1 MKKSISLLGLFLLLL
16 SCLQETAAPSE
27 TFNPENKSLED
38 LKTQKANVSIQ
49 VSDLNLKLDQINIA
63 IRKLEGDR
71 EKRVLITA
79 FSTKTEPFEHLIE
92 VQANIKTRQ
101 NVLLYPEFA
110 GRLVQIHVKEGQN
123 VKKGTLLAVIDDA
136 GIQDQLDQVKLQLEL
151 SKTTYE
157 RTKRL
162 WEQKIGSE
170 MMFLEAQTRYKSA
183 KKQVSQIRQQL
194 AKTKVY
200 APFNGIVDEIPARV
214 GSNLAP
220 AMTPIMRIVNLKSMY
235 AESDVPENYLSNIK
249 KGSKAMVTIPVL
261 NQTQTTEIH
270 QIGNFIT
277 PSNRTFR
284 VEAPLENPD
293 GLIKPN
299 LNARLNMIDYVN
311 PEAIIIPLR
320 IVRENANG
328 ESFVFILTQPEEN
341 NSYTTEQRII
351 KLGKSKDEMIEVIS
365 GLSPGELVVDEGVS
379 LLVDNQKIKRIVEK

>member
-16 SCLQETAAPSE
+16 SCLQETVGPSE
-27 TFNPENKSLED
+27 TFNLENKSLED

-110 GRLVQIHVKEGQN
+110 GRLVQLHVEEGQN

-151 SKTTYE
+151 AKTTYE

-299 LNARLNMIDYVN
+299 LNARLNMIDYAN
-311 PEAIIIPLR
+311 PEAIIIPFR

-341 NSYTTEQRII
+341 NSYTAEQRII

-379 LLVDNQKIKRIVEK
+379 LLVDNQKIKRIVGK

>member
-1 MKKSISLLGLFLLLL
+1 
-16 SCLQETAAPSE
+16 
-27 TFNPENKSLED
+27 
-38 LKTQKANVSIQ
+38 
-49 VSDLNLKLDQINIA
+49 
-63 IRKLEGDR
+63 
-71 EKRVLITA
+71 
-79 FSTKTEPFEHLIE
+79 
-92 VQANIKTRQ
+92 
-101 NVLLYPEFA
+101 
-110 GRLVQIHVKEGQN
+110 
-123 VKKGTLLAVIDDA
+123 
-136 GIQDQLDQVKLQLEL
+136 
-151 SKTTYE
+151 
-157 RTKRL
+157 
-162 WEQKIGSE
+162 
-170 MMFLEAQTRYKSA
+170 
-183 KKQVSQIRQQL
+183 
-194 AKTKVY
+194 
-200 APFNGIVDEIPARV
+200 
-214 GSNLAP
+214 
-220 AMTPIMRIVNLKSMY
+220 MY

-320 IVRENANG
+320 IVRENAKG

-341 NSYTTEQRII
+341 NSYTAEQRII

-379 LLVDNQKIKRIVEK
+379 LLVDNQKIKRIVGK

>member
-1 MKKSISLLGLFLLLL
+1 MKKSISLVGLFLLLL
-16 SCLQETAAPSE
+16 GCLQETAGPSE
-27 TFNPENKSLED
+27 TFNLENKRLED

-49 VSDLNLKLDQINIA
+49 VSDLNLKLDQINMA
-63 IRKLEGDR
+63 IRELEGDR

-151 SKTTYE
+151 AKTTYE

>member
-1 MKKSISLLGLFLLLL
+1 M
-16 SCLQETAAPSE
+16 
-27 TFNPENKSLED
+27 
-38 LKTQKANVSIQ
+38 
-49 VSDLNLKLDQINIA
+49 
-63 IRKLEGDR
+63 
-71 EKRVLITA
+71 
-79 FSTKTEPFEHLIE
+79 
-92 VQANIKTRQ
+92 
-101 NVLLYPEFA
+101 
-110 GRLVQIHVKEGQN
+110 
-123 VKKGTLLAVIDDA
+123 
-136 GIQDQLDQVKLQLEL
+136 KLQLEL
-151 SKTTYE
+151 AKTTYE

-284 VEAPLENPD
+284 VEVPLENPD

-299 LNARLNMIDYVN
+299 LNARLNMIDYIN

-341 NSYTTEQRII
+341 KSYTAEQRII
-351 KLGKSKDEMIEVIS
+351 
-365 GLSPGELVVDEGVS
+365 
-379 LLVDNQKIKRIVEK
+379 